1 METPESA
8 DVPSCNDGQEV
19 DPAKALS
26 ARVKSQQAR
35 QQAKSQ
41 RLRDAAMKP
50 KGRMS
55 AETKAKMRAFWEEA
69 KRVAKEQGRTDVA
82 NVRRELSAKR
92 KAA

>member
-26 ARVKSQQAR
+26 ARVKA
-35 QQAKSQ
+35 QQAKAA

-69 KRVAKEQGRTDVA
+69 KRIAKEQGRADVA